1 MKANYGEQ
9 TQILDKPN
17 NNLLPLSI
25 YVRHILLPTLP
36 Q

>member
-1 MKANYGEQ
+1 MEANCGEQ
-9 TQILDKPN
+9 TQILYKPN

-36 Q
+36 R